1 MQDPGLPL
9 LRGNADP
16 TFFLLLCIVAIVG
29 WELWQRRRLPSEEA
43 AIPRPGLRGLEG
55 GQLPLEARGARL
67 GRDQAVL

>member
-29 WELWQRRRLPSEEA
+29 WELWQRRR
-43 AIPRPGLRGLEG
+43 RR
-55 GQLPLEARGARL
+55 
-67 GRDQAVL
+67 